1 MVRLPVLLLA
11 VAGVVA
17 RADGGAAADAARR
30 ALAEGS
36 APSANRFRL
45 EARGER
51 HGCAFVP
58 GPNGLVDG
66 ELAFTDGQR
75 TVTFRGFDVWVG
87 GGTTAGARPPAIC
100 DRSPLVWRFSE
111 EKGVLRLRISCE
123 TTNAVSLALGPA
135 DEKVFRAYGG
145 TGYVVENPR
154 AFEVTSRDLITS
166 RAVGADYAN
175 GLSVVQ
181 ASDILPERIFSRGD
195 GRQYG
200 IVVRGRA
207 FFAVRNMIDLSF
219 APSSRGAFAAA
230 RRLTSANGVGE
241 VAVAQHGEPSRWVKA
256 DACSD
261 AERVPWH
268 DVTSHNVVRLAGGG
282 FEADY
287 AGAGRTQ
294 AHGYSTDDYFCTTVM
309 GGRAPLCDVA
319 QAERSRYTYSMLGD
333 LMRDFGRAT
342 FESLTF
348 GPTIH
353 QMHVVF
359 SDGCEA
365 WVNRSSSE
373 NWDVPGWT
381 LPPLGFYAKSPK
393 HESGVVIWDTRR
405 IRFSEKKVYNP

>member
-1 MVRLPVLLLA
+1 MLPLLA
-11 VAGVVA
+11 VLGAVV
-17 RADGGAAADAARR
+17 RADGGAADAARR

-36 APSANRFRL
+36 SPSANRFQL

-58 GPNGLVDG
+58 GPSGLADG

-75 TVTFRGFDVWVG
+75 TVTFRGFDVWDG
-87 GGTTAGARPPAIC
+87 GELRGATARAP
-100 DRSPLVWRFSE
+100 SPLVWRFSE
-111 EKGVLRLRISCE
+111 EGGVLRLRVSCE
-123 TTNAVSLALGPA
+123 TDEEVRLALGPS

-145 TGYVVENPR
+145 TGYVVEDPR

-181 ASDILPERIFSRGD
+181 ASDILPERIFSRAD
-195 GRQYG
+195 GRQYAL
-200 IVVRGRA
+200 VVRGRT
-207 FFAVRNMIDLSF
+207 FFAVRNKIDLSF
-219 APSSRGAFAAA
+219 VPSSRGAFAAA
-230 RRLTSANGVGE
+230 RRLTSAHGVGE
-241 VAVAQHGEPSRWVKA
+241 VATASHGDPSRWVKA

-268 DVTSHNVVRLAGGG
+268 DIMSHNVMRLAGGG
-282 FEADY
+282 FERDY
-287 AGAGRTQ
+287 AGPGRCQ
-294 AHGYSTDDYFCTTVM
+294 AHGYSTDDYLCTTVM

-373 NWDVPGWT
+373 SWDVPGWT

-393 HESGVVIWDTRR
+393 HESGVVVWDTRR